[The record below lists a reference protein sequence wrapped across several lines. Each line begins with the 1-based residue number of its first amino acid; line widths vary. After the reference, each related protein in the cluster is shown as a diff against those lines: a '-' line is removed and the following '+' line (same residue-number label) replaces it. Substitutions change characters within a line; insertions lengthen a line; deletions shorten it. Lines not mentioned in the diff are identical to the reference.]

1 MVYMEHRIWSAALIA
16 LVLLSTAPLVRGDS
30 KERIDTGTRKALL
43 DLRGYHQDAGAL
55 LDRAVGV
62 LVFPDVVKMG
72 FGVGGQYG
80 EGSLLVAGEP
90 VAYYA
95 TAGSSF
101 GLQLGA
107 QIKSEA
113 LLFMTE
119 EALQKFRNSQGW
131 KVGVDGRVALVRP
144 GAGGG
149 LDSDT
154 TEAPIIGFIFSDK
167 GLMYGLTM
175 EGTKITRIAK

>member
-1 MVYMEHRIWSAALIA
+1 MLYVKHRIWPAALMA
-16 LVLLSTAPLVRGDS
+16 LLLVLTASSVQADS

-43 DLRGYHQDAGAL
+43 DLRGHHEGAGEL

-95 TAGSSF
+95 TAGASF

-107 QIKSEA
+107 QIKSEV
-113 LLFMTE
+113 LLFMTG
-119 EALQKFRNSQGW
+119 EALQNFRSTQGW
-131 KVGVDGRVALVRP
+131 KVGLDASVALVKP
-144 GAGGG
+144 GTGGS
-149 LDSDT
+149 LDTGSMED
-154 TEAPIIGFIFSDK
+154 PIIGFIFSDK
-167 GLMYGLTM
+167 GLLYDLTM
-175 EGTKITRIAK
+175 DGTKITRIVK

>member
-1 MVYMEHRIWSAALIA
+1 MVDMEHRIWPAALMA
-16 LVLLSTAPLVRGDS
+16 LVLVLTVPLVRADS
-30 KERIDTGTRKALL
+30 KERVDTGSRKALL
-43 DLRGYHQDAGAL
+43 DLRGHHQDAGEL

-62 LVFPDVVKMG
+62 LVFPDIVKMG

-95 TAGSSF
+95 TAGPSF

-107 QIKSEA
+107 QIKSEV

-119 EALQKFRNSQGW
+119 EVLQKFRSSQGW
-131 KVGVDGRVALVRP
+131 KVGVDANVALVRP
-144 GAGGG
+144 GVGGSF
-149 LDSDT
+149 DSGT
-154 TEAPIIGFIFSDK
+154 IEAPIIGLVFSNK
-167 GLMYGLTM
+167 GLMYDLTM
-175 EGTKITRIAK
+175 DGTKITRIVK